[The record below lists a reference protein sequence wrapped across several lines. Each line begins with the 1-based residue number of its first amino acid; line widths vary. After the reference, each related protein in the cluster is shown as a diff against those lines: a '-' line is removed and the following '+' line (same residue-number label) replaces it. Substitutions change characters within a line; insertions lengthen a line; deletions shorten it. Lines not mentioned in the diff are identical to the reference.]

1 MKNLIGGVCD
11 ANEKDSRR
19 ERQRP
24 IEIREGTSA
33 ILGWI
38 NRTSRFSVR
47 AQTLDTFY
55 GI

>member
-11 ANEKDSRR
+11 ANEKDSRL

-33 ILGWI
+33 IFG
-38 NRTSRFSVR
+38 
-47 AQTLDTFY
+47 
-55 GI
+55 